1 MLSRGEKMEV
11 TETNTDGL
19 KRGYKIVVAAS
30 DIGARIETRLTEVG
44 QKARIPGF
52 RPGKIPM
59 KILKQRFGHSVTAE
73 VLEGAV
79 RDTSTEVLQGR
90 GLRPALQ
97 PKIEITAFN
106 EGKDLEYDMDVEVL
120 PEVEPVDLATLEV
133 ERIKPKV
140 SDGDVQKALEKLA
153 VAQRRTKPLEESR
166 PAAKGDVVVL
176 NFDGRIEGETFDGGS
191 ADDFHLELGS
201 GSFIPGFE
209 DEIMG
214 VSGGDKVQVS
224 VTFPEDYPKSELA
237 GKPAVFECAIKEIRV
252 PDPMEVGDELAKA
265 VGMDDLTALNGV
277 MREQVSRELGQVVR
291 NRLKRQLLD
300 KLDGAHKFDVPVGMV
315 DAEFET
321 IWKQVEEARS
331 HGHLDSDDEGKSED
345 ELREAYRKIAT
356 RRVRLGLILS
366 ELGQRNSLSVT
377 QEEINRA
384 IMEEARRHPGQEQK
398 VVDFFRSNQ
407 QALAGL
413 QAPIFEDKVIDFI
426 AEMAKV
432 TEREATSEEIQK
444 LQEEEAAETA

>member
-1 MLSRGEKMEV
+1 MEV

-19 KRGYKIVVAAS
+19 KRGYKVVVAAS
-30 DIGARIETRLTEVG
+30 DIGSRIETRLSEVG

-73 VLEGAV
+73 VVEGAV
-79 RDTSTEVLQGR
+79 RDSSTEVLQDR

-97 PKIEITAFN
+97 PKIEITAFD
-106 EGKDLEYDMDVEVL
+106 EGKDLEYDMNVEVL
-120 PEVEPVDLATLEV
+120 PEVEPMDLSILEV

-140 SDGDVQKALEKLA
+140 SDDDVQKALEQLA
-153 VAQRRTKPLEESR
+153 TAQRRTKPLEESR

-176 NFDGRIEGETFDGGS
+176 DFVGRIEGETFEGGS
-191 ADDFHLELGS
+191 ADGFHLDLGS

-209 DEIMG
+209 DQIVG
-214 VSGGDKVQVS
+214 TSAGDAVKVN
-224 VTFPEDYPKSELA
+224 VTFPDDYPKSELA
-237 GKPAVFECAIKEIRV
+237 GKSAAFECAIKEIRV

-265 VGMDDLTALNGV
+265 VGMDDLAKLKEV
-277 MREQVSRELGQVVR
+277 MGEQVGRELAQVAR

-300 KLDGAHKFDVPVGMV
+300 KLDGSHTFDVPVGMV
-315 DAEFET
+315 DSEFET

-331 HGHLDSDDEGKSED
+331 KGQLDPDDEGKSED
-345 ELREAYRKIAT
+345 ELKEAYRKIAT

-366 ELGQRNSLSVT
+366 ELGQRNNLSVS

-384 IMEEARRHPGQEQK
+384 IMEEARRHPGEEQK

-426 AEMAKV
+426 TEMAKV
-432 TEREATSEEIQK
+432 TDREATSDEIKK
-444 LQEEEAAETA
+444 LQEDEAAEIN